1 MVRPVRPDDLSG
13 VARIH
18 LQAFPDSALTV
29 LGAEAVTRYY
39 HWQLTGPHDAL
50 ALCIAEH
57 GAVTAFCFGGIFRG
71 ALRGFLEKNR
81 GYLFWCVARRP
92 WIIFNPI
99 IRRQIATAF
108 RSLSTSKTPGSAE
121 GGKAV
126 PQRSSF
132 GVLAIAVSPATAG
145 KGQAQTLMKCLEDTA
160 RQRHFS
166 KMHLTVSP
174 NNTRAVRFYERLGWT
189 RIPEH
194 EVWKGFM
201 WKDLMA

>member
-1 MVRPVRPDDLSG
+1 
-13 VARIH
+13 

-29 LGAEAVTRYY
+29 LGAEAVARYY

-50 ALCIAEH
+50 ALCIDEQ

-81 GYLFWCVARRP
+81 AYLLWCVARRP
-92 WIIFNPI
+92 WIIFNAV
-99 IRRQIATAF
+99 IRRQIATAL
-108 RSLSTSKTPGSAE
+108 RSLSTPKTPRLAD
-121 GGKAV
+121 GGEAI

-132 GVLAIAVSPATAG
+132 GVLAIAVIPAKAG
-145 KGQAQTLMKCLEDTA
+145 KGQAQTLMKSLEDTA

-174 NNTRAVRFYERLGWT
+174 DNTRAVRFYERLGWT
-189 RIPEH
+189 RIPDH
-194 EVWKGFM
+194 GAWKGFM
-201 WKDLMA
+201 SKDLTA